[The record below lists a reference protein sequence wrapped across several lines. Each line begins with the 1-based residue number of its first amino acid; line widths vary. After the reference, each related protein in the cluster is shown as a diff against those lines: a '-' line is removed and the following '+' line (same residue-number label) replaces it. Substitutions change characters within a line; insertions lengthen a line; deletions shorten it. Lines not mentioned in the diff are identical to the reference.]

1 MAKACVALAVQ
12 ELGSPQRASQWG
24 VNNGANKFKLGDGM
38 LARLSRS
45 RLPKDSMVMWV

>member
-1 MAKACVALAVQ
+1 MAKACVAHTVQ

-24 VNNGANKFKLGDGM
+24 VDNGANKFKLDDGM

-45 RLPKDSMVMWV
+45 RLPKDLKVMWV